1 MNMHHTCTYS
11 LFLVSL
17 LLKNISREYGT
28 KRGGREDFF
37 VVVGEGGGGSE
48 ERKGCWRE
56 YGSKEQKARDE
67 RETNGEY
74 KGNEIGIEDRE
85 EYKGKRWQRGGD

>member
-1 MNMHHTCTYS
+1 
-11 LFLVSL
+11 VSL
-17 LLKNISREYGT
+17 LLKNISREYRT

-37 VVVGEGGGGSE
+37 VGGGGGGGGWGGGGGGGGSE

-85 EYKGKRWQRGGD
+85 EYKGKRWQGGGD

>member
-1 MNMHHTCTYS
+1 MNIHHTCTYS

-28 KRGGREDFF
+28 KRRRR
-37 VVVGEGGGGSE
+37 GGGGSE

-56 YGSKEQKARDE
+56 YGSRDE

>member
-1 MNMHHTCTYS
+1 MYLEPFSSVAFTEEHIKGIRDKERWEGG
-11 LFLVSL
+11 FF
-17 LLKNISREYGT
+17 
-28 KRGGREDFF
+28 RGG
-37 VVVGEGGGGSE
+37 GGGGGGGSE